1 VNQRNL
7 LLLLIYLSISIIL
20 GACKPS
26 QAELDAQATQIA
38 ADVYSTQT
46 AQAPTATKTLI
57 PSPTNTPTIT
67 PTITPTLP
75 PTNTPTITPTPLPD
89 ISGVGLTLKDLPPGF
104 EEIPPEEFGLSKE
117 DMSDDEF
124 FVENIFL
131 FMQVEPIEFIMGF
144 TILIPSKLDQLSFDV
159 ALTQPEL
166 FMDSFMMAFDLG
178 DVNDLKELPDLAI
191 YGDTSAGFTLAADT
205 GLGMVMRMDMAVIRR
220 DFAGAILIIMYIDGE
235 TPVVTIDEI
244 ASKMDERLIEVLPPS
259 Q

>member
-1 VNQRNL
+1 MKKRNL
-7 LLLLIYLSISIIL
+7 LLLIFLLISIIF

-67 PTITPTLP
+67 STITPTFP
-75 PTNTPTITPTPLPD
+75 PINTPTITPTPLPD
-89 ISGVGLTLKDLPPGF
+89 ISGAVLTLNDLPPGF

-124 FVENIFL
+124 IVENIFL
-131 FMQVEPIEFIMGF
+131 FMQVEPLELIMGF
-144 TILIPSKLDQLSFDV
+144 NILFPSKLDQLSFDV

-166 FMDSFMMAFDLG
+166 FMDSFLMAFELG
-178 DVNDLKELPDLAI
+178 DGNDIKELPDLAI
-191 YGDTSAGFTLAADT
+191 YGDASAGFTLAADM
-205 GLGMVMRMDMAVIRR
+205 GMGMVMRMDVGVIRR
-220 DFAGAILIIMYIDGE
+220 DFAGAILMVMYVDGE
-235 TPVVTIDEI
+235 ATTVTIDEI
-244 ASKMDERLIEVLPPS
+244 ASKMDQRLIEVLPPS
-259 Q
+259 E